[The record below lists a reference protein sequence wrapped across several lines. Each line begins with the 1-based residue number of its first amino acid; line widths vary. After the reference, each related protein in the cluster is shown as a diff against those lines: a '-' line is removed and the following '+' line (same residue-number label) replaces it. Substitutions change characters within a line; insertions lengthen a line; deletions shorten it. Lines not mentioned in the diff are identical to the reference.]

1 MKNHKLPSRI
11 EVDRIKL
18 GKKVEVGH
26 AFPVR
31 KPEGFRKGD
40 FIDPLSADQVQD
52 VHLIS
57 SLREAL
63 QKTPCQAGWN
73 KNVLFGFS

>member
-57 SLREAL
+57 SLSCEPIGL
-63 QKTPCQAGWN
+63 KS
-73 KNVLFGFS
+73 LIFGEPE

>member
-57 SLREAL
+57 SLSCETNRFEILDPWRA
-63 QKTPCQAGWN
+63 
-73 KNVLFGFS
+73 